1 VDKRFTFERNLL
13 ALSARNPELCSRL
26 TAAETTLGR
35 YRFPETRSREIVP
48 ALRDE
53 SGNAHPLHSMV
64 DPRKEGERLVSTLK
78 DEGFVVFLGL
88 GGGFAAA
95 AALRRDDVF
104 LVLVVEYDINGIAEL
119 FCSKEYLD
127 ILGDPRFLLMVD
139 PPPEALQ
146 ACILEHYRPALSGGL
161 RVFPLRA
168 RIDRDA
174 ARFGAAAR
182 AIQDSLEKISA
193 DYSVQAWFGTRWFSN
208 IIRNLKTAGAQDTS
222 FAPVRNAAICAAG
235 PSLDDQLPLLA
246 SRLRGKNRPFVI
258 AADTSLPCLL
268 KEGLEPD
275 AAVSIDC
282 QHISCYHFMGINARK
297 IPLFLDIASPPLLAD
312 FSDSPFF
319 FSGGHPLA
327 LYISRYWRP
336 IPRIDTSGANVTY
349 ACLSLAE
356 SLGAEHIEIFGAD
369 FSYPGG
375 RVYARG
381 SYVYPFF
388 ERRQNRFSTFEG
400 LLSAFLYRSPFLP
413 AEEPDAGAPPGEGGG
428 AETGRGTDGPG
439 RRCYETAALRMYRK
453 RLEEKAALMEAGVY
467 PVPGRGAPVR
477 IRQERAEKR
486 GPGQAGSRVLT
497 LFASGKARMGAAEF
511 LSLYR
516 SGLAAIEIPRTGTG
530 VFLLNLESE
539 KRELLTTLLPQAAA
553 FRRRRPE
560 LSAAE
565 ILREVKDHSLGE
577 IDRVLAA
584 YRSP

>member
-1 VDKRFTFERNLL
+1 VDKRFIFERNLL

-35 YRFPETRSREIVP
+35 YRFPETRSNEIVP
-48 ALRDE
+48 ALTDE
-53 SGNAHPLHSMV
+53 SGRSHPLHSMV
-64 DPRKEGERLVSTLK
+64 DPRREGERLVSTLK

-88 GGGFAAA
+88 GGGFAAE

-119 FCSKEYLD
+119 FCSKEYVS
-127 ILGDPRFLLMVD
+127 ILGDPRFLLMAD
-139 PPPEALQ
+139 PPPESLQ
-146 ACILEHYRPALSGGL
+146 RRILENYRPALNGGL

-174 ARFGAAAR
+174 ARFGAAAQ
-182 AIQDSLEKISA
+182 AIQDALEKISA

-208 IIRNLKTAGAQDTS
+208 IIRNLKTAEAQDMS
-222 FAPVRNAAICAAG
+222 FAPVRSVAICAAG

-246 SRLRGKNRPFVI
+246 SRLREENKPFVI

-268 KEGLEPD
+268 KEGIEPD
-275 AAVSIDC
+275 AVVSIDC
-282 QHISCYHFMGINARK
+282 QHISCYHFMGINARR
-297 IPLFLDIASPPLLAD
+297 IPLFLDIASPPLLAG

-327 LYISRYWRP
+327 LYISKYWRP
-336 IPRIDTSGANVTY
+336 IPRLDTSGANVTY

-375 RVYARG
+375 RIYARG

-388 ERRQNRFSTFEG
+388 ERRQNRLSPFEA

-413 AEEPDAGAPPGEGGG
+413 AENAGAGAPFGDNPGPGR
-428 AETGRGTDGPG
+428 RGTGGSG
-439 RRCYETAALRMYRK
+439 RRCYETAAMRMYRR
-453 RLEEKAALMEAGVY
+453 RLEEKAAHMEANVY
-467 PVPGRGAPVR
+467 PVPGRGAPIK
-477 IRQERAEKR
+477 IRQDREKQRR
-486 GPGQAGSRVLT
+486 GEHASRVLT
-497 LFASGKARMGAAEF
+497 IFASGRARMGAAEF

-516 SGLAAIEIPRTGTG
+516 SGLAALEIPRTGIG
-530 VFLLNLESE
+530 AFLQNPDAE

-553 FRRRRPE
+553 FRRRRPG

-565 ILREVKDHSLGE
+565 ILREVKEYSLGE
-577 IDRVLAA
+577 IDRVLRAGG
-584 YRSP
+584 